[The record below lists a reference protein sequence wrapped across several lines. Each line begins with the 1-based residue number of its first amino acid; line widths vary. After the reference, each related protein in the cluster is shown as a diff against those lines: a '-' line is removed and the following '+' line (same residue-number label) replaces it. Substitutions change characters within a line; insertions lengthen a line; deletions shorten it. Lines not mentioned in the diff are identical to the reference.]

1 MPSICRL
8 QELYRKKINSAL
20 VRTFTFR
27 SIESLCLMASNNY
40 SETKNQRL
48 GIL

>member
-8 QELYRKKINSAL
+8 QELYRRKINSAL
-20 VRTFTFR
+20 VRTFAFR
-27 SIESLCLMASNNY
+27 SIESLFWIVSSNY

>member
-8 QELYRKKINSAL
+8 QTTVWKKINSAL
-20 VRTFTFR
+20 VRTFALR
-27 SIESLCLMASNNY
+27 STESLCWTVSNNY

-48 GIL
+48 DIL